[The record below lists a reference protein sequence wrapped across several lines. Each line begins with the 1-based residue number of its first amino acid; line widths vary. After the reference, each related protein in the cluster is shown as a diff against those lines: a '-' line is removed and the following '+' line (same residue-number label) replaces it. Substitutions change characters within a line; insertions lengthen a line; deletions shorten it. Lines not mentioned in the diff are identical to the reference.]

1 MTNKPLTLEQEL
13 KAYAQEIGA
22 EYFPLSALINSHRLL
37 HAIQR
42 KDEKERQVQLREVLF
57 RYETTLKQQE
67 MITLQKLSEM
77 SINQVAVLLTLY
89 NKRQQENYNEY

>member
-37 HAIQR
+37 RAIQR
-42 KDEKERQVQLREVLF
+42 KDEKERQVQLREVMV
-57 RYETTLKQQE
+57 RYETMLKQQE
-67 MITLQKLSEM
+67 TITLQELSEM
-77 SINQVAVLLTLY
+77 SSNQVAVLLTLY